1 MNALFFL
8 TDQFTCNL
16 SWSIG
21 TECYI
26 LPKELGLD
34 LCLPKVALWWIPPAK
49 VYLYQR
55 QVQ

>member
-1 MNALFFL
+1 MYALSFY
-8 TDQFTCNL
+8 TDQLNL
-16 SWSIG
+16 SWLIC